1 MRRLP
6 VVILVMVAVL
16 VAVVT
21 GCSGAHRYDGRLVAA
36 DSLMRNDPDS
46 ALALLEA
53 LPTASLTTDGDRAY
67 HGLLISQAR
76 YKAYVVAT
84 SDSDINRAL
93 SYYRAHSREREK
105 LTRAYI
111 YKGAVMEELG
121 HPDSAMYYYKS
132 AEATASPDDYFNLG
146 YCKMRMGSLYNDY
159 YSMNGREIEKYEEA
173 IHYFRMSCDTAYLL
187 TAMNN
192 LACFYR
198 DSKPKEAETLL
209 MQASEIAISINDTN
223 KLNYCK
229 SALTLLFFYQE
240 RYEEAQQLI
249 RQVIANP
256 NLILG
261 SDFFFSAANVYSRL
275 GLRDSA
281 LLFLNYAKQ
290 ISDDSDFKRINY
302 LYSLSEL
309 ALADGDTITY
319 LRLSQESEFI
329 ADSLK
334 SNVEKLIIYNVDQEY
349 DKEVAKSIKKKQ
361 VLTKWLSIAMLI
373 MSFVMLIV
381 ILLVHYRKSHRYDQL
396 VNELKQEAIEANSQQ
411 SFGFKPAITDQH
423 LRNFVNEHTAMMR
436 DVIEECYHAPT
447 SILSKNIQ
455 KIIKYQEKNKD
466 AWVNLFPYIDMENN
480 NIITET
486 QKNFPQLDEK
496 EIMMVALTAMG
507 YSCAQIAI
515 ILGYSSAQGITTIR
529 NRVAK
534 KMGINCRLVE
544 YVEKFKT
551 IQ

>member
-6 VVILVMVAVL
+6 VVILVMVALL

-21 GCSGAHRYDGRLVAA
+21 GCGAHRYDGRLVAA

-53 LPTASLTTDGDRAY
+53 LPTASLTTEGDRAY

-76 YKAYVVAT
+76 YKAYVTAT

-93 SYYRAHSREREK
+93 SYYRAHSGEREK

-132 AEATASPDDYFNLG
+132 AEATAAPDDYFNLG
-146 YCKMRMGSLYNDY
+146 YSKMRIGTLYNSY
-159 YSMNGREIEKYEEA
+159 YSINGKEIEKYEEA
-173 IHYFRMSCDTAYLL
+173 VHYFKMSLDTGYLL

-198 DSKPKEAETLL
+198 ESKPKEAEELL
-209 MQASEIAISINDTN
+209 LQASEIALSINDIN
-223 KLNYCK
+223 KLNYSK
-229 SALTLLFFYQE
+229 SALTQLYYNQH
-240 RYEEAQQLI
+240 RYEEARKLVG
-249 RQVIANP
+249 QVIAHSD
-256 NLILG
+256 LKLS
-261 SDFFFSAANVYSRL
+261 SDFYFSAANVYSKL

-281 LLFLNYAKQ
+281 YKFFDYAIK
-290 ISDDSDFKRINY
+290 ISDNSDYYRMNY
-302 LYSLSEL
+302 LYSLSIL
-309 ALADGDTITY
+309 ALANNDSVTY
-319 LRLSQESEFI
+319 LKLNQESEFI

-334 SNVEKLIIYNVDQEY
+334 SNIEKLEIYNIDQKY
-349 DKEVAKSIKKKQ
+349 DKEITHILQKKQ
-361 VLTKWLSIAMLI
+361 IKTKGLLIGISFLIALLMTIFLI
-373 MSFVMLIV
+373 MY
-381 ILLVHYRKSHRYDQL
+381 YRKKHRYDQL
-396 VNELKQEAIEANSQQ
+396 IGELRLEAIEINGQLNVGIKHPIS
-411 SFGFKPAITDQH
+411 DQN
-423 LRNFVNEHTAMMR
+423 LRKFVNEHTLLMR
-436 DVIEECYHAPT
+436 EMIEECYHAPN
-447 SILSKNIQ
+447 SVLSKNIK
-455 KIIKYQEKNKD
+455 KIVNFQYKNKD
-466 AWVNLFPYIDMENN
+466 SWINMFPYIDMENN
-480 NIITET
+480 NIMTVT
-486 QKNFPQLDEK
+486 KNDFPQLDDK
-496 EIMMVALTAMG
+496 DLMMVALTAMG

>member
-1 MRRLP
+1 MKRLP

-21 GCSGAHRYDGRLVAA
+21 GCGAHRYDGRLLAA

-46 ALALLEA
+46 ALALLED
-53 LPTASLTTDGDRAY
+53 LPTASLTTQGARAY
-67 HGLLISQAR
+67 HGLLLAQAR

-93 SYYRAHSREREK
+93 SYYRAHSGEREK

-132 AEATASPDDYFNLG
+132 AEATAAPDDYFNLG
-146 YCKMRMGSLYNDY
+146 YSKMRMGSLYNDY

-496 EIMMVALTAMG
+496 EIMIVALTTMG

-515 ILGYSSAQGITTIR
+515 ILGYSSAQGITTVR

-534 KMGINCRLVE
+534 KMGLDCRLID
-544 YVEKFKT
+544 YIEKYKGT
-551 IQ
+551 HQ

>member
-1 MRRLP
+1 MRRLSMVIWL
-6 VVILVMVAVL
+6 VVVL

-36 DSLMRNDPDS
+36 DSLMRSDPDS

-53 LPTASLTTDGDRAY
+53 LPVDSLTTEGDRAY
-67 HGLLISQAR
+67 CGLLISQAR
-76 YKAYVVAT
+76 YKAYVTAT

-93 SYYRAHSREREK
+93 SYYRAHSGEREK

-132 AEATASPDDYFNLG
+132 AEATAAPDDYFNLG
-146 YCKMRMGSLYNDY
+146 YSKMRMGSLYNDY

-496 EIMMVALTAMG
+496 EIMIVALTTMG

-515 ILGYSSAQGITTIR
+515 ILGYSRAQGITTIR

-534 KMGINCRLVE
+534 KMGIDCRLME
-544 YVEKFKT
+544 YIEKFKGSR
-551 IQ
+551 Q

>member
-6 VVILVMVAVL
+6 VVILVMVALL

-21 GCSGAHRYDGRLVAA
+21 GCGAHRYDGRLVAA

-93 SYYRAHSREREK
+93 SYYRAHSGEREK

-132 AEATASPDDYFNLG
+132 AEATAAPDDYFNLG
-146 YCKMRMGSLYNDY
+146 YSKMRMGSLYNDY

-496 EIMMVALTAMG
+496 EIMIVALTTMG

-515 ILGYSSAQGITTIR
+515 ILGYSSAQGITTVR

-534 KMGINCRLVE
+534 KMGLDCRLID
-544 YVEKFKT
+544 YIEKYKGT
-551 IQ
+551 HQ